1 MSNRR
6 AVVGLV
12 AMLSLVGCSADAD
25 EPDFDYGRDEMKE
38 AIEGSWE
45 GTMTPADG
53 SAASPVTMTLV
64 YGAPG
69 TRPLCGNRVLSSGE
83 AFLVGPR
90 CMDLSSINVTGT
102 LTSLPAAGRDDEAR
116 EVPVRGTFEVWSL
129 RFTGRGELMA
139 DVDDQ
144 KLAAS
149 VSNGVLEGVLQTAD
163 GNPKSS
169 FSLRRR

>member
-1 MSNRR
+1 MSNRC
-6 AVVGLV
+6 ANVGLV
-12 AMLSLVGCSADAD
+12 ALLSLSGCSADASED

-38 AIEGSWE
+38 AIEGAWE

-53 SAASPVTMTLV
+53 GAASPVTMTLV
-64 YGAPG
+64 YGAPQ
-69 TRPLCGNRVLSSGE
+69 TRPLCGNRFLSSG
-83 AFLVGPR
+83 LVGPR
-90 CMDLSSINVTGT
+90 CVDISSINVTGT
-102 LTSLPAAGRDDEAR
+102 LTSRPAEPESSRD
-116 EVPVRGTFEVWSL
+116 VPVRGTFEVWSL

-163 GNPKSS
+163 GNPQSS